1 MDREVFISYS
11 RKDKFAVLAIKQE
24 LEKIPGIQCWMDL
37 NNIESGNPAF
47 DEAIVKGIEEC
58 RVFLFMLSINSQK
71 SKWAINEMNLAL
83 KISEDTNGK
92 VRPVMVNIDD
102 CKLSNKFFLR
112 YNRMDIIEWNNPDL
126 RAKLLR
132 DILRWINTDQNLEVV
147 SDTQID
153 PLERIESGAEENV
166 EDVMLEAKEFEAVEN
181 LKESFKSYLR
191 AANLGDAKAQFK
203 VAYMLYIGKG
213 VTKDYDEAVRW
224 CRLAV
229 EKNYSSAQYLLGYMY
244 FLGRGVEKDY
254 QKAFDLFHMSANQ
267 GNIKAQEKL
276 GDVYFKGKLEIAPQD
291 YVRAFDWYKK
301 AAEKGNATA
310 QYKLGEMY
318 FHGHGVG
325 QDYIEALFWF
335 RKSAEKNC
343 PDALI
348 SLGYM
353 YIKALG
359 VNKNIAESARYYGIA
374 MQILQERAN
383 HGNQKALRLL
393 TRLKDKMKDAE
404 GSD

>member
-1 MDREVFISYS
+1 MRKVFISYS
-11 RKDKFAVLAIKQE
+11 RIDKDLVLVVKAE
-24 LEKIPGIQCWMDL
+24 LEKIPGVECWMDV

-58 RVFLFMLSINSQK
+58 RVFLFMLSFNSQK

-102 CKLSNKFFLR
+102 CKLSNKFYLR
-112 YNRMDIIEWNNPDL
+112 YNRMDIIEWNNLDQ

-132 DILRWINTDQNLEVV
+132 DISRWVNTDQNLEIV
-147 SDTQID
+147 SDTRIK
-153 PLERIESGAEENV
+153 PLERIESSAEENV

-181 LKESFKSYLR
+181 LKGSFKSYLR
-191 AANLGDAKAQFK
+191 AANLGDAKAQVK
-203 VAYMLYIGKG
+203 VAYMLYLGKG

-229 EKNYSSAQYLLGYMY
+229 EQNYSSAQYLLGRMY
-244 FLGRGVEKDY
+244 FLGTGVEKDY
-254 QKAFDLFHMSANQ
+254 QKALDLFHMAANQ
-267 GNIKAQEKL
+267 GSSKAQEKL
-276 GDVYFKGKLEIAPQD
+276 GDIYLKGRPEIVSQD

-301 AAEKGNATA
+301 AAERGNATA
-310 QYKLGEMY
+310 QYKFGEMY
-318 FHGHGVG
+318 FHGHGVE

-353 YIKALG
+353 YINALG
-359 VNKNIAESARYYGIA
+359 VNKNIAESARNYGVA
-374 MQILQERAN
+374 MQILQDRAN
-383 HGNQKALRLL
+383 HGDQRALKRLA
-393 TRLKDKMKDAE
+393 RLKDKMKDAD
-404 GSD
+404 SLD